1 MAALNVFRT
10 VTADLTTQEKLLYT
24 APRGRTS
31 IFLSIQATNVSNT
44 LATIS
49 FFHNSVANVKTAVA
63 KNFKVPAGDGVAII
77 GPGSKLVLETGQS
90 VKASA
95 GANSTLQLVMGV
107 LESTN

>member
-10 VTADLTTQEKLLYT
+10 VTANLTTDAQFLYT
-24 APRGRTS
+24 APRGKTS
-31 IFLSIQATNVSNT
+31 IFLSIQATNISAD

-49 FFHNSVANVKTAVA
+49 FYHNSTANVMTAVA
-63 KNFKVPAGDGVAII
+63 KDFKVPSGDAVAII

-95 GANSTLQLVMGV
+95 GANDTLQLVMGV

>member
-10 VTADLTTQEKLLYT
+10 VTSNLTTDEQLLYT
-24 APRGRTS
+24 APRGKTS
-31 IFLSIQATNVSNT
+31 IFLSIQATNVSNAI
-44 LATIS
+44 ATIS
-49 FFHNSVANVKTAVA
+49 FFHNSVENVRTAVA
-63 KNFKVPAGDGVAII
+63 KDFKVPVGDSVAVI

-90 VKASA
+90 VVSSA

>member
-24 APRGRTS
+24 APRGKTS
-31 IFLSIQATNVSNT
+31 IFLSIQATNISNT
-44 LATIS
+44 LAT
-49 FFHNSVANVKTAVA
+49 VDA
-63 KNFKVPAGDGVAII
+63 VAII

-90 VKASA
+90 VISSA

>member
-10 VTADLTTQEKLLYT
+10 VTADLTTQERLLYT
-24 APRGRTS
+24 APRGKTS

-44 LATIS
+44 LATVS
-49 FFHNSVANVKTAVA
+49 FYHNSVANVKTAVA
-63 KNFKVPAGDGVAII
+63 KDFKVPAGDAVAII

-90 VKASA
+90 VISSA